1 MMTWLFNT
9 ALEKEKLDKELYSK
23 SNRGGRK
30 IGPDG
35 ESESDDE
42 EAGNKSRAIGAGNK

>member
-1 MMTWLFNT
+1 MMTWLFTT

-23 SNRGGRK
+23 PNRGGRK

-42 EAGNKSRAIGAGNK
+42 ETGAKSRAVGVGNK